1 MIRIPNQNIE
11 TENCDISHQM
21 LFQTPLFE
29 IVVKDIDNKELAEN
43 VYKLKEI
50 DNDGCKKSNNGGW
63 HSAEF
68 GMRIEKNQDNLRF
81 FKPLLDKFEYILPI
95 LPFEP
100 AIVSLENY
108 CIWANINTKNS
119 FNTRHNHP
127 GCDLAGVYYV
137 KVPEGD
143 VGNIV
148 FNDPR
153 QVLSYGDQFITQR
166 YVGGESTSRFPV
178 EGNMYLFPPSLE
190 HCVMPNKTDEDRIS
204 ISFNLNLR

>member
-1 MIRIPNQNIE
+1 MFVIPNQNIE

-29 IVVKDIDNKELAEN
+29 IVVKDIDNKQLAEN
-43 VYKLKEI
+43 VYNLKEI
-50 DNDGCKKSNNGGW
+50 DTGCQKSNTGGW
-63 HSAEF
+63 HSTEF
-68 GMRIEKNQDNLRF
+68 GMRVEKDQDNLQF
-81 FKPLLDKFEYILPI
+81 FTPLLNKFEYILAI

-100 AIVSLENY
+100 RIVSLENY
-108 CIWANINTKNS
+108 GIWANINTKNN
-119 FNTRHNHP
+119 FNNRHNHP

-143 VGNIV
+143 AGNIV

-153 QVLSYGDQFITQR
+153 HVLSYGDPFIAKR
-166 YVGGESTSRFPV
+166 YVGGENTSRFPV

-190 HCVMPNKTDEDRIS
+190 HSVMPNKTDEDRIS
-204 ISFNLNLR
+204 ISFNLNVR

>member
-1 MIRIPNQNIE
+1 MIPNQNIE

-29 IVVKDIDNKELAEN
+29 IVVKDIDNKELEEN
-43 VYKLKEI
+43 VYKLKEV
-50 DNDGCKKSNNGGW
+50 DDGCNKSNTGGW
-63 HSAEF
+63 HSKEY
-68 GMRIEKNQDNLRF
+68 GMRVEKDQDNLQF
-81 FKPLLDKFEYILPI
+81 FLPLLNKFEYILPI

-100 AIVSLENY
+100 TISSLENY
-108 CIWANINTKNS
+108 GIWANINTKHS

-148 FNDPR
+148 FSDPR
-153 QVLSYGDQFITQR
+153 HVLSYGDQFIAER
-166 YVGGESTSRFPV
+166 YVGGENTSRFPV

-190 HCVMPNKTDEDRIS
+190 HSVMPNKTDEDRIS
-204 ISFNLNLR
+204 ISFNLNVR